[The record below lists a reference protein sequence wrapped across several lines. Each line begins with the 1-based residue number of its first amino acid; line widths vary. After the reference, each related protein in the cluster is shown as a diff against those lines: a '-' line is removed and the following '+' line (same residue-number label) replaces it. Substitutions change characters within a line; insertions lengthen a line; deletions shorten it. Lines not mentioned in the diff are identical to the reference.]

1 MIEKPIEDDENLVR
15 DMNNKAILNTNMTAL
30 QAYRKRRDRDKEMD
44 QLKTDVD
51 EIKSLLKQLLN
62 KEG

>member
-44 QLKTDVD
+44 QLRTDVD